1 MRLKPKGSL
10 NGTDHW
16 WRPATSSAKTVE
28 QMREE
33 LIETLLRACPT
44 MTRETAAEYADAVL

>member
-1 MRLKPKGSL
+1 
-10 NGTDHW
+10 
-16 WRPATSSAKTVE
+16 
-28 QMREE
+28 MREE